1 MNTRFERLPERAK
14 TLALQVGD
22 SLRDKVPD
30 RAMHWME
37 TGTAL
42 GAVKSGTRVAT
53 KFARRN
59 PTLLVA
65 AAAGAGRLW
74 YAARRRRGKQ
84 QAGKALRN
92 GSSQQVDARRMDS
105 LADDSHTDGT
115 GSSSAQRMR
124 AARTDANQASPA
136 VSGG

>member
-59 PTLLVA
+59 PTRLVA
-65 AAAGAGRLW
+65 AAAGAGLLW

-84 QAGKALRN
+84 QAGDALRN
-92 GSSQQVDARRMDS
+92 GSSRQVDARRMDTFT
-105 LADDSHTDGT
+105 DDS

-124 AARTDANQASPA
+124 AARADANQASSA
-136 VSGG
+136 VSGR